1 MFRSRN
7 VDVYP
12 ADAGAIDDGQ
22 RRHACQGTEIMEKTE
37 SALTR
42 RRMMLITGG
51 AIAGAGALI
60 AAPFREE
67 IAATAREVLIGTPL
81 GRAFVSLAD
90 AGYEEWAAQVGS
102 VFTLGDG
109 TRLTLTGVRPLPSAG
124 TRPAGLG
131 RDRAFVAVFDPGRG
145 QSAAPD
151 LIHAAS
157 HPEYGPLPLFLS
169 AASDPRTPRRMLA
182 VFN

>member
-1 MFRSRN
+1 M
-7 VDVYP
+7 D
-12 ADAGAIDDGQ
+12 
-22 RRHACQGTEIMEKTE
+22 KTD

-60 AAPFREE
+60 AAPFREQ
-67 IAATAREVLIGTPL
+67 IAAVGREVLISTPI
-81 GRAFVSLAD
+81 GRVLVSLAD
-90 AGYEEWAAQVGS
+90 AGYEEWAAQVGA

-109 TRLTLTGVRPLPSAG
+109 TRLTLAGVRAFPSSGA
-124 TRPAGLG
+124 RPADVG
-131 RDRAFVAVFDPGRG
+131 RDRAFVALFDPGRG

-151 LIHAAS
+151 LIHDATHA
-157 HPEYGPLPLFLS
+157 EYGPLPLFLS
-169 AASDPRTPRRMLA
+169 AASDARTPRRVLA

>member
-1 MFRSRN
+1 
-7 VDVYP
+7 
-12 ADAGAIDDGQ
+12 
-22 RRHACQGTEIMEKTE
+22 MEKTE

-51 AIAGAGALI
+51 AIAGASALI

-67 IAATAREVLIGTPL
+67 IAATARQVLTSTSL
-81 GRAFVSLAD
+81 GRGLVSLAN

-102 VFTLGDG
+102 VFTLNGG
-109 TRLTLTGVRPLPSAG
+109 TRLTLAGVRPLPSAG

-131 RDRAFVAVFDPGRG
+131 RNRAFVAVFDPGRG
-145 QSAAPD
+145 QSAVPD
-151 LIHAAS
+151 LIYAAS

-169 AASDPRTPRRMLA
+169 ATSDPGAPRRMLA

>member
-1 MFRSRN
+1 MDKS
-7 VDVYP
+7 
-12 ADAGAIDDGQ
+12 
-22 RRHACQGTEIMEKTE
+22 E

-67 IAATAREVLIGTPL
+67 IAATARQVLTSTPIGRGL
-81 GRAFVSLAD
+81 VSLAD
-90 AGYEEWAAQVGS
+90 AGYEEWGRQVGS

-109 TRLTLTGVRPLPSAG
+109 TRLTLAGVRAFPSSGA
-124 TRPAGLG
+124 RPRGLG
-131 RDRAFVAVFDPGRG
+131 RDRAFAALFDPARGR
-145 QSAAPD
+145 SPAPD
-151 LIHAAS
+151 LIHNATHA
-157 HPEYGPLPLFLS
+157 EYGPLPLFLS
-169 AASDPRTPRRMLA
+169 AASDSRAPGRMLA

>member
-1 MFRSRN
+1 M
-7 VDVYP
+7 D
-12 ADAGAIDDGQ
+12 
-22 RRHACQGTEIMEKTE
+22 KTE

-51 AIAGAGALI
+51 AIAGASALI

-67 IAATAREVLIGTPL
+67 IAATARQVLTSTPL
-81 GRAFVSLAD
+81 GRGFVSLAN
-90 AGYEEWAAQVGS
+90 AGYEEWERQVGS

-109 TRLTLTGVRPLPSAG
+109 TRLTLAGVRAFPSPGA
-124 TRPAGLG
+124 RPAGLG
-131 RDRAFVAVFDPGRG
+131 RDRAFVALFDPGRG
-145 QSAAPD
+145 QSAATD
-151 LIHAAS
+151 LIHNAT

-169 AASDPRTPRRMLA
+169 AASDARTPRRILA